1 MVMSMKIK
9 DSGER
14 TEYDTGAVR
23 DMSSGKG
30 RFDLCPWRGIW
41 EVAKHCEEGAEKY
54 GEHNVDKG
62 IPIHSF
68 IDSAFRHLAKYT
80 MGMDDEPH
88 LRAAAWNILWAMQ
101 TEIEHPE
108 LQDIP
113 VWMEKCKQKEK
124 KIFEESLEM
133 IAQSMDENAV
143 HNNDSKKRINVG
155 DKIRK
160 MDNKEIA
167 FLLCSQGW
175 LLGDEKECEDWL
187 NSVEDLYEKD

>member
-1 MVMSMKIK
+1 MIK

-14 TEYDTGAVR
+14 TKYESGAVR

-30 RFDLCPWRGIW
+30 RFDLAPWRGIW
-41 EVAKHCEEGAEKY
+41 EVAKHCEEGAKKY

-68 IDSAFRHLAKYT
+68 IDSAFRHLMKYT
-80 MGMDDEPH
+80 LGMDDEPH

-113 VWMEKCKQKEK
+113 VWMEKKNHEQPEELSTHANSLK
-124 KIFEESLEM
+124 KPSIDKPKT
-133 IAQSMDENAV
+133 IGDWIRSMNDRDLAV
-143 HNNDSKKRINVG
+143 
-155 DKIRK
+155 
-160 MDNKEIA
+160 M
-167 FLLCSQGW
+167 LCSSDWTHWQ
-175 LLGDEKECEDWL
+175 LDKCEEWI
-187 NSVEDLYEKD
+187 NSVYNEKCAQKD